1 MVIKQRFQ
9 YIFRKCSWKTRVK
22 QLKSSGAVLLWRE
35 QSGKGG
41 KVGVE
46 EQEYEIT
53 RLKKR
58 LEKMNMLWGLEKRLM
73 VEHEPCGVQLL
84 VYYLFNSV
92 NKIEE
97 EQESLFVL
105 LRR

>member
-1 MVIKQRFQ
+1 
-9 YIFRKCSWKTRVK
+9 
-22 QLKSSGAVLLWRE
+22 
-35 QSGKGG
+35 
-41 KVGVE
+41 
-46 EQEYEIT
+46 
-53 RLKKR
+53 
-58 LEKMNMLWGLEKRLM
+58 MNMLWGLEKRLM